1 MFVFVFKYILN
12 VFNLVIY
19 RLIHLYP
26 ITDIGKE
33 TDKCSSYIRHVS
45 LNVNKSMV
53 TEKEGGKGKGEEG
66 TESEVAKET
75 GDKEGRTEK
84 VGYIRVEENIANKR
98 EKIKYGYREEEN
110 KGKRVRVEE
119 AGK

>member
-26 ITDIGKE
+26 ITDIDKE
-33 TDKCSSYIRHVS
+33 IDKCSSFIRHVS
-45 LNVNKSMV
+45 LSVNKSLV
-53 TEKEGGKGKGEEG
+53 TEKEGGKGKREEG
-66 TESEVAKET
+66 RESEVAKER

-84 VGYIRVEENIANKR
+84 LDI
-98 EKIKYGYREEEN
+98 
-110 KGKRVRVEE
+110 
-119 AGK
+119 

>member
-26 ITDIGKE
+26 ITDIDKE
-33 TDKCSSYIRHVS
+33 IDKCSSYIRHV
-45 LNVNKSMV
+45 NKSLV
-53 TEKEGGKGKGEEG
+53 TEKERGKGKREEG
-66 TESEVAKET
+66 RESEVAKER

-84 VGYIRVEENIANKR
+84 LDI
-98 EKIKYGYREEEN
+98 
-110 KGKRVRVEE
+110 
-119 AGK
+119 